1 MYIIKYSMKTVN
13 HQHIAIPLEFNV
25 ACTIY
30 KLSVVEVLQV
40 FINHVKL
47 YNLIDKTYDEG
58 FSEAIHAIIF
68 YVRAK
73 EQRCRSKAINKCED
87 TFNNCFHQLY
97 TIAEPKNSELLM
109 VKKREYAEHAIATI
123 FEAIERPY
131 TSSDKIYLDEYSYLK
146 LSPDFCIL
154 CEIYN
159 CYPKEYLEYFMGSI
173 SLADAHAH
181 KGLKL
186 RYNNFVFDFF
196 KKIATG
202 FGRDSPSVHEL
213 SEEELDFYDLMA
225 ELPLKLYHIRGV
237 EERFLLLQK
246 VYHLH
251 YKTMNK
257 H

>member
-1 MYIIKYSMKTVN
+1 MKMVN
-13 HQHIAIPLEFNV
+13 HQHIVIPLEFNV

-47 YNLIDKTYDEG
+47 YNLVDKTYDEG
-58 FSEAIHAIIF
+58 FSEAVHAIIF
-68 YVRAK
+68 YVRK
-73 EQRCRSKAINKCED
+73 NKRRRRSKAISKCED
-87 TFNNCFHQLY
+87 TFNNCFHQLHM
-97 TIAEPKNSELLM
+97 IAEPQNSTLLM
-109 VKKREYAEHAIATI
+109 FKKRKYAEHAIATI
-123 FEAIERPY
+123 FEAMERPH
-131 TSSDKIYLDEYSYLK
+131 TSSDKIYLDECSYLK

-159 CYPKEYLEYFMGSI
+159 CYPKEYLEYFMGAI

-186 RYNNFVFDFF
+186 KYNNFVFEFF
-196 KKIATG
+196 MKIAAG
-202 FGRDSPSVHEL
+202 FGRDSSSIQEL

-225 ELPLKLYHIRGV
+225 ELPLKLYHIRSV

-246 VYHLH
+246 FYYLH
-251 YKTMNK
+251 YKTMNQP
-257 H
+257 